1 MSRPLV
7 TIVTPSLNQARF
19 LRATVES
26 VLSQEYPAVEYVIM
40 DGGSTDGSDR
50 VAAEYSSRLTWI
62 SEKDRGQSHAINKG
76 FQRARGDILA
86 WLNSDDLLL
95 PGAVAAAVEALE
107 RSPGAGGVY
116 GGGVRIDAEGRE
128 IGPFEATR
136 DFDLWR
142 LVWLEDYILQPSCFF
157 PRRAIQAV
165 GLLDE
170 ALNWTMD
177 WDLLIRLGLR
187 FGLVRVP
194 RDMAAIREHEGTK
207 TSAGGSA
214 RLKEIR
220 TLLRKHTGAARAP
233 GYWLYRLNQ
242 WRERAGWAPA
252 AKALT
257 LAIDRLHGLSQ
268 GLDPAMMAGP
278 RCRFMAPAGTEW
290 IRIQGRA
297 LNFPGGL
304 DLRVVWEGVELSR
317 TRASAGDFEILAR
330 APDASSDRAVA
341 FEVCASR
348 GRLVWPGL
356 EFHLAHRVSWR
367 LRRLSFI
374 RTDGAEI

>member
-7 TIVTPSLNQARF
+7 TIVTPSFNQARF
-19 LRATVES
+19 LRAAIES
-26 VLSQEYPAVEYVIM
+26 VLSQDYPAVEYIVM
-40 DGGSTDGSDR
+40 DGGSTDGSAG
-50 VAAEYSSRLTWI
+50 VAAEYSGRLNWI
-62 SEKDRGQSHAINKG
+62 SEKDRGQAHAINKG
-76 FQRARGDILA
+76 FQRARGDIVA

-95 PGAVAAAVEALE
+95 PGAVRAAVEALE
-107 RSPGAGGVY
+107 RAPGAGGVY

-157 PRRAIQAV
+157 PRRAVHEV
-165 GLLDE
+165 GMLDE
-170 ALNWTMD
+170 SLNWTMD

-194 RDMAAIREHEGTK
+194 RDMAAIREYEGTK
-207 TSAGGSA
+207 TSTGGRA

-220 TLLRKHTGAARAP
+220 ALLKKHTGARRAP
-233 GYWLYRLNQ
+233 GYWLYLLNQ
-242 WRERAGWAPA
+242 WRDHAGWAPA

-257 LAIDRLHGLSQ
+257 LAIDRIHGLAQ

-297 LNFPGGL
+297 SGYGGGL
-304 DLRVVWEGVELSR
+304 ELRVVAEGAELSR
-317 TRASAGDFEILAR
+317 VRTGAGEFEILAP
-330 APDASSDRAVA
+330 APAASAGRAVL
-341 FEVCASR
+341 FEVHASG

-356 EFHLAHRVSWR
+356 EFHLAHRVCWR
-367 LRRLSFI
+367 LMRLSFI
-374 RTDGAEI
+374 RAGGAEI